1 MNTNEVKLNTK
12 RTILIGFAFMAIL
25 AFWQFYDQVIPYV
38 LEVKFGLGTLSAN
51 AVMAIDNVLAIFML
65 PLFGRISDRTH
76 TRLGKR
82 TPYILFGTV
91 ASVLLMLPLAYF
103 IDVKTRFLPFFIV
116 LVALLVV
123 MAIYRSPAV
132 AYMPDVTEKP
142 LRSKANAIVNLVGY
156 LGGIFATVLMMVLLH
171 KKKGE
176 FTASGVAEYAENQ
189 KFAPTIL
196 ILAGFMLVAVLIMV
210 FSLNENKIV
219 AETNIEDD
227 DEETVSGGKLERSV
241 RRSMILILSAVFCW
255 YAAYNAVT
263 TAFSRYC
270 VKIWKVDLGA
280 SSGYLLIATVA
291 AIASFIPLGF
301 LSGKV
306 GRKKTVLVGVAMM
319 IVGYGVAFFLTKPS
333 VLMYVV
339 FAVVGI
345 GWAAINVNSFPM
357 VVEMCSG
364 ADIGKYTGYYY
375 TFSMAAQ
382 IATPLLSGLLI
393 DRVGY
398 RVLFPYAVALSVLAL
413 VIMLFVKHGDAK
425 PLNKKSILEHF
436 DVDD

>member
-1 MNTNEVKLNTK
+1 MKLNTK
-12 RTILIGFAFMAIL
+12 RTVLIGFAFMAIL

-38 LEVKFGLGTLSAN
+38 LEVKFGLKTLPAN
-51 AVMAIDNVLAIFML
+51 MVMAIDNVLAIFML

-82 TPYILFGTV
+82 TPYILFGTL

-103 IDVKTRFLPFFIV
+103 IDVKTRFIPFFIS
-116 LVALLVV
+116 LILLLIV

-156 LGGIFATVLMMVLLH
+156 LGGIFTTVVMMVFLH
-171 KKKGE
+171 KKKGA

-196 ILAGFMLVAVLIMV
+196 IVAGFMLVAVLIMV
-210 FSLNENKIV
+210 FALNENKILE
-219 AETNIEDD
+219 ETNIKDDPED
-227 DEETVSGGKLERSV
+227 SAILGAGKPERAV
-241 RRSMILILSAVFCW
+241 LRSMILILVAVFCW

-270 VKIWKVDLGA
+270 VKIWNVDLGA

-291 AIASFIPLGF
+291 AIAAFIPLGL

-306 GRKKTVLVGVAMM
+306 GRKKTVLIGIIMM
-319 IVGYGVAFFLTKPS
+319 VVGYGAAFFLLKPS
-333 VLMYVV
+333 AIMYAV
-339 FAVVGI
+339 FGVVGI

-364 ADIGKYTGYYY
+364 ADVGKYTGYYY

-393 DRVGY
+393 DKIGY
-398 RVLFPYAVALSVLAL
+398 RVLFPYAVALSVLA
-413 VIMLFVKHGDAK
+413 FVLMIFVRHGDAK
-425 PLNKKSILEHF
+425 PAAKKSVLEHF